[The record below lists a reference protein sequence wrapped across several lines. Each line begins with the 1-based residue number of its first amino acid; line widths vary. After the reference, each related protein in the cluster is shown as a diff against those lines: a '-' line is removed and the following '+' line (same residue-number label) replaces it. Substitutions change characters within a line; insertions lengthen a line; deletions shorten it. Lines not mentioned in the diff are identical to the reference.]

1 MINVKPRLVSCLAG
15 SMLALWAVTPCAF
28 AKPPKPQGGWIT
40 LMQFQDMHGHLAPHA
55 ELFENADGTE
65 RPDPNA
71 GGIAKVA
78 TLIKQV
84 RTDNPNALLLAVG
97 DTTHGSAETTFT
109 LGDAIM
115 PALNSLRIDAFLPG
129 NWDFGYG
136 PRVYKQR
143 FVDFDAAWVDS
154 EPATPQKQAFWLAP
168 NNRTTVAWMDGR
180 PGHEGQHCNKPG
192 GITAN
197 YSECHVT
204 KANFPTV
211 AINLY
216 NYNEV
221 AGTIIT
227 TPENPTGQTH
237 PGYVVL
243 NAGGTKVG
251 VIGITSD
258 VVPQQAQAFNTSFR
272 FTMGYK
278 ELPEN
283 IAMAKADG
291 AELIVV
297 LSELGLAKNVQL
309 VKEFPDINVMF
320 SGHTHERTPE
330 AIVIDR
336 GDQNSSNLGIV
347 TEAGEDGFLGRL
359 DVKVVGGRIT
369 TYQWDLMEANSSVA
383 EDTSD
388 FFTSECQTVGGE
400 EICGIKGLIERER
413 ETFLANEN
421 FMCHTFGPNAFPFG
435 KGHVLCDPLETV
447 VGSTIPTIERFHVLE
462 ETANNVMVDAFLDLA
477 QYVDSSLN
485 DGNSLSTTNGFRFDT
500 VILGQEDGFPGYITV
515 GDLYNYYPI
524 GAAVTLADFTGGRL
538 IDHWEGILNNV
549 FDPNPYRQRGGWFL
563 GFTHNMHFDIQ
574 LNDDFPRTITAG
586 RIDKVTIDDG
596 SGIRS
601 PECHGTPCVGANY
614 DPGNPRKLD
623 RSTKYTL
630 ASCYPHGNPVD
641 EVCRTSGAQNVRFI
655 KGTQVDVGTECDN
668 THPCDIFGNRQL
680 DINGTFSTVNPV
692 NSKDIWDPKR
702 FQLGGPLFLQVA
714 PLDFVHPIDALRR
727 YLALHGPVDN
737 GPRRVNSTCASE
749 FGCNPNGA
757 PYSEYGGE
765 GIVQATQ
772 GAGPAW
778 LKREFVTPD
787 TQNQQ

>member
-1 MINVKPRLVSCLAG
+1 
-15 SMLALWAVTPCAF
+15 
-28 AKPPKPQGGWIT
+28 
-40 LMQFQDMHGHLAPHA
+40 MQFQDMHGHLAPHA

-84 RTDNPNALLLAVG
+84 RESNPAALLLAVG

-115 PALNSLRIDAFLPG
+115 PALNALGIDAFLPG

-136 PRVYKQR
+136 PRVYRQR
-143 FVDFDAAWVDS
+143 FVADDFSTV
-154 EPATPQKQAFWLAP
+154 LAP

-180 PGHEGQHCNKPG
+180 IGHEDQHCKTPG
-192 GITAN
+192 GLNVTTYAT
-197 YSECHVT
+197 CHVT
-204 KANFPTV
+204 KANFPTI

-243 NAGGTKVG
+243 DANGTKVG

-258 VVPQQAQAFNTSFR
+258 VVPQQAQAFNTGFR

-278 ELPEN
+278 ELPQN
-283 IAMAKADG
+283 IAAAKADG

-309 VKEFPDINVMF
+309 VKEFPEINVMF

-359 DVKVVGGRIT
+359 DVKIVGGRIT
-369 TYQWDLMEANSSVA
+369 TYKWDLMEANGSVL
-383 EDTSD
+383 EDTAIKSLIDQERKTFIAGPD
-388 FFTSECQTVGGE
+388 F
-400 EICGIKGLIERER
+400 I
-413 ETFLANEN
+413 
-421 FMCHTFGPNAFPFG
+421 CHTFGPNAFPFG

-447 VGSTIPTIERFHVLE
+447 VGHTIPTIERFHVLE
-462 ETANNVMVDAFLDLA
+462 ETANNVMVDAFLELA
-477 QYVDSSLN
+477 QYVDPSLD

-500 VILGQEDGFPGYITV
+500 VILGQEDDPLGLGAITV

-596 SGIRS
+596 SGTRS
-601 PECHGTPCVGANY
+601 PSWGGGVY
-614 DPGNPRKLD
+614 DAGNPRKLD
-623 RSTKYTL
+623 RSAKYTL

-655 KGTQVDVGTECDN
+655 KGTQMTTGAT
-668 THPCDIFGNRQL
+668 DIFGQRQL
-680 DINGTFSTVNPV
+680 DIDGTFSAVSPV

-714 PLDFVHPIDALRR
+714 PNDFVHPIDALRR
-727 YLALHGPVDN
+727 YLAFHDPVDN
-737 GPRRVNSTCASE
+737 GPRRVESTCASE

-778 LKREFVTPD
+778 LKREFVTTD
-787 TQNQQ
+787 NQNQQ